1 MSGSHSQEGHST
13 ENRPKAGRDED
24 VELKD
29 DLLRGAQS
37 IAEVLGC
44 TPRTVY
50 HLAEHGGVP
59 IWREPGLGLVARRS
73 AIKRYFEHREQQT
86 VRQKMKER

>member
-1 MSGSHSQEGHST
+1 MPGSHSQEGYST
-13 ENRPKAGRDED
+13 ENRLNTGRDED

-59 IWREPGLGLVARRS
+59 IWREAGLGLVARRS
-73 AIKRYFEHREQQT
+73 AIKRYFEHRERQAI
-86 VRQKMKER
+86 RQKMKER